1 MRGVAQLPDLAE
13 LPVPDV
19 SPFADAYDRVV
30 ALSEGPAD
38 LPFDVVADVRSAA
51 PDAERR
57 LTDWLYV
64 AGRGYEAA
72 LGSRGARRAVDRL
85 RDERPSALADALDA
99 RLAGDL
105 PRLVAAVWALAR
117 EPVEWS
123 APRDQAPPA
132 PGEVGAWLDRLE
144 VPLATEL
151 VDVR

>member
-1 MRGVAQLPDLAE
+1 VRGVAQLPALAD

-38 LPFDVVADVRSAA
+38 LPSALIADVRAAA
-51 PDAERR
+51 PDTERR
-57 LTDWLYV
+57 LTDWLYA

-72 LGSRGARRAVDRL
+72 LGSRGARRAVGRL
-85 RDERPSALADALDA
+85 RDERPSALADASDA

-105 PRLVAAVWALAR
+105 TRLVAAVWALAR

-144 VPLATEL
+144 VPRVTQL
-151 VDVR
+151 VDAR